1 MNSVSDPATPP
12 RAGRRGHKRGSRWF
26 KGKFLIPFLA
36 VATLLGG
43 AAAVIPQLQEKASAA
58 NDGNDITW
66 DIGNGNAG
74 ASRYSTMLE
83 AVRQRASQG
92 RFVLD
97 RTHRTRPDATDDFF
111 SVDISVQDE
120 GTSTPNRIRV
130 HIRASDLFVVG
141 WLNQNENIYN
151 RLDTKKR
158 DEDPEPAPPLV
169 DCAPNGGA
177 CLQASVHDTPFDGS
191 YLSLE
196 RQVGDRANIPLS
208 PNSVRQAVR
217 DLSRSGSTNAQQARG
232 MIVLIQAISEA
243 ARFRPIEEL
252 IRNTYTTEAA
262 TPSPAILELENSW
275 DPMSEIAHR
284 HVNNPND
291 EVINTLMRTHAGVL
305 GDLGITNSRDVAVA
319 LLGISITVVIP

>member
-1 MNSVSDPATPP
+1 MSSVSDPATPP

-26 KGKFLIPFLA
+26 KGKFLVVFLA

-74 ASRYSTMLE
+74 ASRYTAMLE

-97 RTHRTRPDATDDFF
+97 RTHRTRPDAIDDFF

-141 WLNQNENIYN
+141 WLNQNEAIYN
-151 RLDTKKR
+151 RLETK
-158 DEDPEPAPPLV
+158 PPALL

-177 CLQASVHDTPFDGS
+177 CTPTTLNDTTFNGS
-191 YLSLE
+191 YVSLE

-217 DLSRSGSTNAQQARG
+217 DLSRSGSTIAQQARG
-232 MIVLIQAISEA
+232 MIVLIQVISEA

-252 IRNTYTTEAA
+252 VRNTFTTEAA
-262 TPSPAILELENSW
+262 TPTPAIVELENSW
-275 DPMSEIAHR
+275 DPMSEIANR

-305 GDLGITNSRDVAVA
+305 GDLGITDSRGVAVA
-319 LLGISITVVIP
+319 LLGIAITVSIP